1 MHVKSA
7 IPKRT
12 APLEDLEDGTEVYC
26 LRVPRGYDINLLK
39 GITVFKTEDAVQY
52 QIEGTTVELSMKS
65 DESANLTLLSGLAA
79 DGDTHVKCFPI
90 ADEIELSSFPALHE
104 PKDFDYKPMTEK
116 PEVEETK
123 DRSQLALTGMI
134 ATASPKKRKSKK
146 SSLSSEPKKKKK
158 KSS

>member
-1 MHVKSA
+1 MLV
-7 IPKRT
+7 
-12 APLEDLEDGTEVYC
+12 
-26 LRVPRGYDINLLK
+26 
-39 GITVFKTEDAVQY
+39 
-52 QIEGTTVELSMKS
+52 
-65 DESANLTLLSGLAA
+65 
-79 DGDTHVKCFPI
+79 
-90 ADEIELSSFPALHE
+90 
-104 PKDFDYKPMTEK
+104 TEK